1 LLTPFWND
9 MATSERFLHHTEA
22 YLTYWNTARAHSGIG
37 MHDMTPKEK
46 LVSLGIMWVNRIL
59 DFPTLILDDSFLIL
73 QEHLNYFQWQLRLKQ
88 TDLKLLQ
95 HDQKTR
101 IDLISCYPHLQGY
114 AQNVFAYYLTCE
126 FRAYLQ
132 GTVIQISTRKSS
144 LPDLFLDSCA

>member
-114 AQNVFAYYLTCE
+114 AQNVFAYY
-126 FRAYLQ
+126 Q
-132 GTVIQISTRKSS
+132 
-144 LPDLFLDSCA
+144 